1 MSIRFLG
8 SRQQLRSRSLDRKV
22 ARVPRSNYPDEEIC
36 LAPGR
41 YRVFG
46 FPPMTGLALDKW
58 IEVTV
63 DNPRGCYG
71 SADIAVHQA
80 IPNITRIEDESG
92 TVVWPTRT

>member
-1 MSIRFLG
+1 MLRV
-8 SRQQLRSRSLDRKV
+8 SR
-22 ARVPRSNYPDEEIC
+22 ANYPNEEIH

-63 DNPRGCYG
+63 DNSRGCYG
-71 SADIAVHQA
+71 PADIPVHAA
-80 IPNITRIEDESG
+80 IPNITRIEDEGGSI
-92 TVVWPTRT
+92 VWPEQI

>member
-1 MSIRFLG
+1 
-8 SRQQLRSRSLDRKV
+8 LRSASLDRKV
-22 ARVPRSNYPDEEIC
+22 LRVSRANYPSEQIL

-63 DNPRGCYG
+63 DNREGCYG
-71 SADIAVHQA
+71 PADIPVHEA
-80 IPNITRIEDESG
+80 IPNISRIEDERG
-92 TVVWPTRT
+92 AVVWPERT